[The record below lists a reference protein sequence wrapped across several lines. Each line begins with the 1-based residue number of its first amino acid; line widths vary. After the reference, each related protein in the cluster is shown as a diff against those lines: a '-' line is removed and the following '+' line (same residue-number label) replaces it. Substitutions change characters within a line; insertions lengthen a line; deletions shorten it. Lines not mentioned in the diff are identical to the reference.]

1 MLSVTSIYLMCFLA
15 WVVFGLVCLQQF
27 RSGYSSVGCFLAA
40 SWKCRLLR
48 SHYTCVVYNRGI
60 HCEAIWLCTV
70 TVTVYKPAATLNCFK
85 TAWNQWNKCCYVY
98 FWAIC
103 WREMYNWLTSGTLG
117 KTRGL
122 GWRHHYWLHDV
133 SMLSFVKFIFMLW
146 VGVAEDYEDSAIDSS
161 AYSFSPDAQPFT
173 PRTSSGSLPVM
184 TDEPVVCGRTSSC
197 VLSPNAP
204 EFVPKN
210 FIPTKVLTFY

>member
-1 MLSVTSIYLMCFLA
+1 MTVKRTSQCLLSCISGIYILFRLKIVILRRILFIYRHWCTIYMSVIFRKLLVTTGNFSADTMLSVTSIYLMCFLA

-60 HCEAIWLCTV
+60 HCEAIWLSTV

-85 TAWNQWNKCCYVY
+85 TAWNQWNKCCYVC

-103 WREMYNWLTSGTLG
+103 WREMYNWLTSGTLEKNSG
-117 KTRGL
+117 
-122 GWRHHYWLHDV
+122 
-133 SMLSFVKFIFMLW
+133 FW
-146 VGVAEDYEDSAIDSS
+146 VGTI
-161 AYSFSPDAQPFT
+161 
-173 PRTSSGSLPVM
+173 
-184 TDEPVVCGRTSSC
+184 
-197 VLSPNAP
+197 
-204 EFVPKN
+204 
-210 FIPTKVLTFY
+210 